1 MKQVF
6 IALIILLFLCN
17 CTGSKKDSTIDSN
30 PDLVQKKILEQRNK
44 SEGEAYPL
52 KPENWPRRI
61 SLASYRKNFSK
72 IRDYYREKK
81 TFPDFY
87 GGNFTDDDYNLII
100 YIVGDTL
107 KGRKEITKFLNSTD
121 FLIKSCNFS
130 YNHLTKVDS
139 ILTKYLQDQKNNS
152 IIDSIKI
159 VSHMLNYEDNHI
171 SVRLKECNDTIIN
184 IFKNNILDDKCI
196 VFIEDSSDV
205 VPVIIY

>member
-1 MKQVF
+1 MKQLLT
-6 IALIILLFLCN
+6 ILIIILFLCY
-17 CTGSKKDSTIDSN
+17 CTSPNKDSSINSN
-30 PDLVQKKILEQRNK
+30 QDFAQKKILEQRNK

-61 SLASYRKNFSK
+61 SLATYRKNLLT

-81 TFPDFY
+81 KYPDFY

-107 KGRKEITKFLNSTD
+107 KGKKEMTKILNSTD
-121 FLIKSCNFS
+121 FSIKSCNFS

-139 ILTKYLQDQKNNS
+139 ILTQFLQDKKNSS

-159 VSHMLNYEDNHI
+159 VGHMLNFEDNHI
-171 SVRLKECNDTIIN
+171 YVSLKECSDTIIN
-184 IFKNNILDDKCI
+184 AFKNTILNDKFI
-196 VFIEDSSDV
+196 VFIKED
-205 VPVIIY
+205 PNAPIIITE